1 MANEETTEGEAE
13 AGDLET
19 RILALLEQA
28 IPKVVTPL
36 IEASQAKLAGN
47 VNREL
52 AGFRKRI
59 ERSGGETPQD
69 GESKSKP
76 TEPKPQ
82 PAEDVNAQWREVM
95 RIGELKAKLPAE
107 VLAAVDA
114 ELGEG
119 ASLAETAKAYKLA
132 AAMAPKPSTESETKR
147 GGGETPVINRNG
159 SRTASAA
166 NRSVV
171 ARPGSRDAWAALKIE
186 DKRKVF
192 DAHPDFDPDTLS
204 S

>member
-1 MANEETTEGEAE
+1 MANEETTDEGAD

-19 RILALLEQA
+19 RLLALLEQHL
-28 IPKVVTPL
+28 PKVVAPL

-59 ERSGGETPQD
+59 ERAGGETPAD

-76 TEPKPQ
+76 TESKPQ
-82 PAEDVNAQWREVM
+82 ASDDADARWRDVM
-95 RIGELKAKLPAE
+95 RIGELKAKLSPEA
-107 VLAAVDA
+107 LAAVEA

-132 AAMAPKPSTESETKR
+132 AAMAPKPADADATKR

-159 SRTASAA
+159 SRTASPAL
-166 NRSVV
+166 RSVV
-171 ARPGSRDAWAALKIE
+171 ARPGSRDAWAAMKIE

-192 DAHPDFDPDTLS
+192 DSFPDFDPDTLTS
-204 S
+204 